1 MIVHERGCVY
11 NFNFHLVFVTK
22 YRKKVFD
29 SPEKVEEMKGLL
41 QKRADMSE
49 IEIQQMEVMPD
60 HVHMLISFSP
70 KQRPVDI
77 VKGLKGWTARKWFE
91 LYPETK
97 QMLWGGHLWSPSYF
111 MSTLGDMSKEVV
123 KNYIASQYT
132 AAMKKQQNGKYGELE
147 RKRRKRN

>member
-29 SPEKVEEMKGLL
+29 SPE
-41 QKRADMSE
+41 
-49 IEIQQMEVMPD
+49 
-60 HVHMLISFSP
+60 
-70 KQRPVDI
+70 VDI

>member
-29 SPEKVEEMKGLL
+29 SPEKVEEMKELL

-49 IEIQQMEVMPD
+49 IEIQQMKVMPD

-91 LYPETK
+91 LYPKTK
-97 QMLWGGHLWSPSYF
+97 QMLLGWPSLVAKLFYEHL
-111 MSTLGDMSKEVV
+111 G
-123 KNYIASQYT
+123 
-132 AAMKKQQNGKYGELE
+132 
-147 RKRRKRN
+147 